1 MSCAD
6 RVFCVVSRVVSHD
19 RSRGS
24 RASRDFIEHVLWHFV
39 GEEGEIVS
47 VERAECH
54 DELVSRKFID
64 ERGSSRFARLDEG
77 GAGLLQ
83 SELTENEKAIVG
95 GQRVENRRDVSR
107 VLEPDVALQLH
118 QILAVLHLLEQVVAR
133 CLLPAGE
140 RRQDAMTL
148 QQARD
153 FVAGFATVCS
163 GDHGRVE
170 PGTSRRR
177 CDRLAGCPLSIILDP
192 PPGIAAGHAGSIWRM
207 SMTRQLCALV
217 VAGGVLTAVP
227 LAHGDG
233 NGSDR
238 GCGAE
243 SPLSL
248 HRVHSIHGLGGRGN
262 GEQAAA
268 ENVQPQFA
276 PYEKVEGLAVT
287 EDGDLW
293 VALDNDGGE
302 FESRLVRYRN
312 LIR

>member
-1 MSCAD
+1 MQRNRSSDNLPRIDDKHPVGLIGNVVERAQILEYFGHRLMLAHRDHVLRHELAD
-6 RVFCVVSRVVSHD
+6 RVFCVVSRVGQP
-19 RSRGS
+19 RSVTWLE
-24 RASRDFIEHVLWHFV
+24 ASRDFIEHVLWHFV

-47 VERAECH
+47 VERAECR

-83 SELTENEKAIVG
+83 FELTENDKAIVG

-163 GDHGRVE
+163 GDHGRVDRT
-170 PGTSRRR
+170 PAVDAIASR
-177 CDRLAGCPLSIILDP
+177 
-192 PPGIAAGHAGSIWRM
+192 
-207 SMTRQLCALV
+207 
-217 VAGGVLTAVP
+217 
-227 LAHGDG
+227 
-233 NGSDR
+233 
-238 GCGAE
+238 
-243 SPLSL
+243 
-248 HRVHSIHGLGGRGN
+248 
-262 GEQAAA
+262 AAA
-268 ENVQPQFA
+268 TPENCHCRYIVFTAFTA
-276 PYEKVEGLAVT
+276 PAF
-287 EDGDLW
+287 
-293 VALDNDGGE
+293 DNPPTRCPA
-302 FESRLVRYRN
+302 SPPAMRVRYGGCR
-312 LIR
+312 